1 MQEFWQRCGF
11 KCIMYLARSPILL
24 PLTSLSPQEFD
35 PARTVLMSCYQL
47 LEEEQRLPT
56 IVYWIHC
63 THYWWSNY
71 LLDNVFSLSFK
82 VSFHFI
88 DVFGLNKYCNKRTSG
103 AYFHKCAAIS
113 VARTFTSVG
122 RRSNTDLLKTQGY
135 LGIPQTRPRESTHI
149 APNSRHL
156 LKPWRCLAICMLEW
170 GIWRTLR
177 LLNIA

>member
-11 KCIMYLARSPILL
+11 KCIMYLARSPIRL

-149 APNSRHL
+149 APNLPHL
-156 LKPWRCLAICMLEW
+156 QKTWQF
-170 GIWRTLR
+170 
-177 LLNIA
+177 